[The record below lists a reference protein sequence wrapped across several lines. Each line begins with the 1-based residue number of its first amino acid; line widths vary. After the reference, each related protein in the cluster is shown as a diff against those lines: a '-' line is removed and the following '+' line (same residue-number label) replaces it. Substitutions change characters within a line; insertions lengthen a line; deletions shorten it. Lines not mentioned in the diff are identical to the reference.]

1 MECGACS
8 RDLGAVLQVEDT
20 PVCRIVQALRDARQQ
35 VERER
40 AERGRAGGKSRILGC
55 IRAHVAAQAGE
66 EVEGAMAGLRV
77 EEILAEENIDK
88 AITQIKKGTVG
99 GEDGF
104 DTTFYAIPEAR
115 AALIDH
121 LGVMFREI
129 REDKRMPESMRCAG
143 LSMLYKGKGR
153 SPKLPKNYR
162 PIAVTNSA
170 YRILMKAIQL
180 KLAPATTAVVGKT
193 QMAYLTDGRRIWDN
207 TLLLAGVARQMEKE
221 GKGGAAVQVDNTA
234 AFDRVRWDFLQ
245 EVMEAMG
252 FPEEFREFIGE
263 IYTDLQFAIRV
274 NGQKGGKGNAT
285 NGVRQGCPASPLIFI
300 IVQEALLMAIRGDA
314 QLKGIKV
321 VTGGRGEE
329 TEVRERCMADDTV
342 VYLESVEQA
351 ERLFQIIGEFE
362 EASGQLL
369 NPSKSTGIL
378 FGDEKLKELP
388 KGTGIKW
395 VRFGE
400 DEIDEGLGITIGT
413 EEQVRGQWREAIG
426 GVIKEMR
433 ERMSQCKD
441 TMGTTA
447 RARNIQSAFVSKLTY
462 KWQVQAP
469 QNADELVAQAQQ
481 EMDAALFEGR
491 EGDKGWYFVDRGLAS
506 QAKGDGGLGQTD
518 LGCRMEA
525 IWADLV
531 LSLKGRDE
539 VWKGMWAAEIGEVYG
554 GLDGKELAHTTCGFH
569 KYARDGRGPEVM
581 RRGLAAI
588 AKLPPPRGRVMV
600 PVEPKEGEEEGGERG
615 GKELRERGRAQGG
628 SRGRWGTRNGRR
640 GRWKGRRCSLTH
652 GTRRGRASPA
662 GATWS

>member
-1 MECGACS
+1 
-8 RDLGAVLQVEDT
+8 
-20 PVCRIVQALRDARQQ
+20 
-35 VERER
+35 
-40 AERGRAGGKSRILGC
+40 
-55 IRAHVAAQAGE
+55 
-66 EVEGAMAGLRV
+66 
-77 EEILAEENIDK
+77 
-88 AITQIKKGTVG
+88 
-99 GEDGF
+99 
-104 DTTFYAIPEAR
+104 
-115 AALIDH
+115 
-121 LGVMFREI
+121 
-129 REDKRMPESMRCAG
+129 
-143 LSMLYKGKGR
+143 
-153 SPKLPKNYR
+153 
-162 PIAVTNSA
+162 
-170 YRILMKAIQL
+170 
-180 KLAPATTAVVGKT
+180 
-193 QMAYLTDGRRIWDN
+193 
-207 TLLLAGVARQMEKE
+207 
-221 GKGGAAVQVDNTA
+221 
-234 AFDRVRWDFLQ
+234 
-245 EVMEAMG
+245 
-252 FPEEFREFIGE
+252 
-263 IYTDLQFAIRV
+263 
-274 NGQKGGKGNAT
+274 
-285 NGVRQGCPASPLIFI
+285 
-300 IVQEALLMAIRGDA
+300 QEALLMAIRGDA

-321 VTGGRGEE
+321 VTGEGGEE

-342 VYLESVEQA
+342 VYLESAEQA

-491 EGDKGWYFVDRGLAS
+491 EGDKGWYFVDRGLAA

-525 IWADLV
+525 VWADLV
-531 LSLKGRDE
+531 LSLNGREE
-539 VWKGMWAAEIGEVYG
+539 VWKGMWAAELGEVYG

-569 KYARDGRGPEVM
+569 KYARDGGGPEVM
-581 RRGLAAI
+581 KRGLAAI

-600 PVEPKEGEEEGGERG
+600 PVAQKAEGEGGQEGGR
-615 GKELRERGRAQGG
+615 GKEADKAGEKGESPTWEPGELGDKAWGAEEVEGQRLFFNPWYTAGTRLTGRSSLELEVEAARWSRVGLR
-628 SRGRWGTRNGRR
+628 RWGDVSVR
-640 GRWKGRRCSLTH
+640 GQPMEEEVFARKYGWLDRSVYRDLLEELH
-652 GTRRGRASPA
+652 PEWR
-662 GATWS
+662 